1 MLFWLW
7 PIAVLLLL
15 PILGRLIQAAGSAL
29 DRWRFAPPGTMVQV
43 GGHKQ
48 HLHLTGPITSTPL
61 IVCEAGIGAS
71 SLSWQLIQRVIEA
84 ETRIAVY
91 DRAGLGW
98 SDAATTS
105 RTAKQVNHE
114 LFAMLDEAGHRDPV
128 ILVGH
133 SFGGMSTLLAA
144 CDHPDRVAGLLLVDP
159 LHPAE
164 WFLPDLH
171 RKRMLD
177 YGVFLAGR
185 GAFLARWGFVR
196 TVLRTLLLGGGRWG
210 GRLVGGVNRAA
221 AGPGSSVL
229 ERLVG
234 EVRKLPPEVWPI
246 VRSHWCLPKN
256 FASMADHL
264 RQLPLSSVQ
273 TANALRPLEIPLILL
288 SAATLEPDRLAAHE
302 ALASLSPRGQH
313 LVAKHAGHWIQLD
326 EPELVI
332 ASIQSLRKMF

>member
-1 MLFWLW
+1 MTTPFWIW
-7 PIAVLLLL
+7 PLAILLLL
-15 PILGRLIQAAGSAL
+15 PLLGRLIQIAGAAL
-29 DRWRFAPPGTMVQV
+29 DRWRYAAPGTMVQV

-48 HLHLTGPITSTPL
+48 HLHLTGPVTSTPL

-71 SLSWQLIQRVIEA
+71 SLSWQLVQRAIEA
-84 ETRIAVY
+84 DTRIAVY

-98 SDAATTS
+98 SDAATTP

-114 LFAMLDEAGHRDPV
+114 LFAMLDAAGHRDPV

-144 CDHPDRVAGLLLVDP
+144 CDHPNRVAALVLVDP

-171 RKRMLD
+171 RKRILD

-185 GAFLARWGFVR
+185 GAFLARWGLVR
-196 TVLRTLLLGGGRWG
+196 TIVRAMLLSRGRF
-210 GRLVGGVNRAA
+210 VGQVDRAA
-221 AGPGSSVL
+221 ATTGSSL
-229 ERLVG
+229 HRILG
-234 EVRKLPPEVWPI
+234 EIRKLPPEVWPM

-256 FASMADHL
+256 FSGMADHL

-288 SAATLEPDRLAAHE
+288 SAAALEPGRLAAHE

-313 LVAKHAGHWIQLD
+313 LVAKRAGHWIQLD

-332 ASIQSLRKMF
+332 SSIQSLRKMF

>member
-1 MLFWLW
+1 MSALFLLW
-7 PIAVLLLL
+7 PLAVVLLL
-15 PILGRLIQAAGSAL
+15 PVLGRLVQMTGTAV
-29 DRWRFAPPGTMVQV
+29 DRWRYSPPGSLVQV

-48 HLHLTGPITSTPL
+48 HLHVSGPVTSTPL

-71 SLSWQLIQRVIEA
+71 SLSWQLIQREIEQ

-98 SDAATTS
+98 SEAATTP

-114 LFAMLDEAGHRDPV
+114 LFAMLDQAGYRDPV

-144 CDHPDRVAGLLLVDP
+144 CQHPERVAGLVLVDP

-164 WFLPDLH
+164 WFLPDVQ

-196 TVLRTLLLGGGRWG
+196 TVLRVLLLGGGRF
-210 GRLVGGVNRAA
+210 VGGVNRAA
-221 AGPGSSVL
+221 SGAGSSEL

-234 EVRKLPPEVWPI
+234 EVRKLPPSVWPI

-256 FASMADHL
+256 FNSMADHL

-273 TANALRPLEIPLILL
+273 TANALQPLSIPLILL

-313 LVAKHAGHWIQLD
+313 LVAKRAGHWIQLD

>member
-1 MLFWLW
+1 MTTLTWIW
-7 PIAVLLLL
+7 PIAILLLL
-15 PILGRLIQAAGSAL
+15 PLLGRLIQIAGSAL
-29 DRWRFAPPGTMVQV
+29 DRWRYTAPGTMVQV

-48 HLHLTGPITSTPL
+48 HLHVTGPVTSTPL

-71 SLSWQLIQRVIEA
+71 SLSWQLVQRAIEA

-98 SDAATTS
+98 SDAATTP
-105 RTAKQVNHE
+105 RTAKQVNYE
-114 LFAMLDEAGHRDPV
+114 LFAMLDAAGHRDPV

-144 CDHPDRVAGLLLVDP
+144 CDHPDRVAGLVLVDP

-171 RKRMLD
+171 RKRILD

-196 TVLRTLLLGGGRWG
+196 SIVRAMLLSR
-210 GRLVGGVNRAA
+210 GRLVRQVDRAA
-221 AGPGSSVL
+221 SRTGSSL
-229 ERLVG
+229 ERILG
-234 EVRKLPPEVWPI
+234 EIRKLPPEVWPM

-256 FASMADHL
+256 FAGMADHL

-288 SAATLEPDRLAAHE
+288 SAASLEPDRLAAHE

-313 LVAKHAGHWIQLD
+313 RVAKHAGHWIQLD

-332 ASIQSLRKMF
+332 SSIQSLRKMF

>member
-1 MLFWLW
+1 MSTLFLLW
-7 PIAVLLLL
+7 PLAILLLL
-15 PILGRLIQAAGSAL
+15 PVLGRLVQMAGAAV
-29 DRWRFAPPGTMVQV
+29 DRWRFAPPGSLVQV

-48 HLHLTGPITSTPL
+48 HLHVTGPVTSTPL

-71 SLSWQLIQRVIEA
+71 SLSWRLIQREIEQ

-98 SDAATTS
+98 SEAATTP

-114 LFAMLDEAGHRDPV
+114 LFAMLDQAGFRDPV

-133 SFGGMSTLLAA
+133 SFGGMSSLLAA
-144 CDHPDRVAGLLLVDP
+144 CQHPERVAGLVLVDP

-164 WFLPDLH
+164 WFLPDVQ

-196 TVLRTLLLGGGRWG
+196 SVLRVLLLGGGRF
-210 GRLVGGVNRAA
+210 VGGVNRAA
-221 AGPGSSVL
+221 SGAGSSEL

-234 EVRKLPPEVWPI
+234 EVRKLPRTVWPV
-246 VRSHWCLPKN
+246 VRSHWSLPKN
-256 FASMADHL
+256 FEGIADHL

-273 TANALRPLEIPLILL
+273 TANALRPLSIPLILL
-288 SAATLEPDRLAAHE
+288 SAATLEPDRLAGHE
-302 ALASLSPRGQH
+302 ALASLSERGQH
-313 LVAKHAGHWIQLD
+313 VLAKRAGHWIQLD

-332 ASIQSLRKMF
+332 ASIQTLRKMF

>member
-1 MLFWLW
+1 MTTPTWIW

-15 PILGRLIQAAGSAL
+15 PLLGRLIQMVGTAL
-29 DRWRFAPPGTMVQV
+29 DRWRYAPPGTMVQV

-48 HLHLTGPITSTPL
+48 HLHLTGPVTGTPL

-71 SLSWQLIQRVIEA
+71 SLSWQLIQRAIEA

-98 SDAATTS
+98 SDAATTP

-114 LFAMLDEAGHRDPV
+114 LFSMLDAAGHHDPV

-144 CDHPDRVAGLLLVDP
+144 CDHPDRVAGLVLVDP

-171 RKRMLD
+171 RKRILD

-185 GAFLARWGFVR
+185 GAFLARWGLVRSIVRAMLLSRGRFVR
-196 TVLRTLLLGGGRWG
+196 QVDRASSRTG
-210 GRLVGGVNRAA
+210 A
-221 AGPGSSVL
+221 SL
-229 ERLVG
+229 ERILG
-234 EVRKLPPEVWPI
+234 EIRKLPPEVWPM

-256 FASMADHL
+256 FAGMADHL

-288 SAATLEPDRLAAHE
+288 SAASLEPDRLAAHE

-313 LVAKHAGHWIQLD
+313 RVAKHAGHWIQLD

-332 ASIQSLRKMF
+332 SSIQSLRKMF

>member
-1 MLFWLW
+1 ML
-7 PIAVLLLL
+7 AL
-15 PILGRLIQAAGSAL
+15 PLFGWLIQHAGAAL
-29 DRWRFAPPGTMVQV
+29 DRWRFAPPGSLIQV

-48 HLHLTGPITSTPL
+48 HLHITGPVTDTPL
-61 IVCEAGIGAS
+61 VVCEAGVGAS
-71 SLSWQLIQRVIEA
+71 SLSWRLIQREIEA

-98 SDAATTS
+98 SDRATTP

-114 LFAMLDEAGHRDPV
+114 LFAMLDQAGHTEPV

-133 SFGGMSTLLAA
+133 SFGGMTTLLAA
-144 CDHPDRVAGLLLVDP
+144 CDHPERVAALVLVDP

-164 WFLPDLH
+164 WFLPDIQ

-177 YGVFLAGR
+177 YGVFLASR

-196 TVLRTLLLGGGRWG
+196 TVLRTLLLGGHRIAGR
-210 GRLVGGVNRAA
+210 VNRSA
-221 AGPGSSVL
+221 AGAGSSAL

-246 VRSHWCLPKN
+246 VRSHWSLPKT
-256 FASMADHL
+256 FEGMADHL

-288 SAATLEPDRLAAHE
+288 SAATLEPERLAAHE

-313 LVAKHAGHWIQLD
+313 RVAKRAGHWIQLD
-326 EPELVI
+326 EPELVV
-332 ASIQSLRKMF
+332 ASIQSVRKMF

>member
-1 MLFWLW
+1 MSTVFLLW
-7 PIAVLLLL
+7 PLAALALL
-15 PILGRLIQAAGSAL
+15 PLGGWLIQHAGAAL
-29 DRWRFAPPGTMVQV
+29 DRWRYGPPGTLIQV

-48 HLHLTGPITSTPL
+48 HLHVTGPVTPTPL

-71 SLSWQLIQRVIEA
+71 SLSWCYIQQAIAR

-98 SDAATTS
+98 SGPASTP
-105 RTAKQVNHE
+105 RNAKQVNHE
-114 LFAMLDEAGHRDPV
+114 LFAMLDRAGHPEPV

-144 CDHPDRVAGLLLVDP
+144 CEHPDRVAALVLVDP

-164 WFLPDLH
+164 WFLPELS

-177 YGVFLAGR
+177 YGVFLSSR
-185 GAFLARWGFVR
+185 GAFLAHWGFVR
-196 TVLRTLLLGGGRWG
+196 TVLRTLLLGGNRLAGRAS
-210 GRLVGGVNRAA
+210 RTA

-234 EVRKLPPEVWPI
+234 EVRKLPPDLWPI

-256 FASMADHL
+256 FLSMADHL

-273 TANALRPLEIPLILL
+273 TANALRPLAIPLILL
-288 SAATLEPDRLAAHE
+288 SASDLEPERLAAHE
-302 ALASLSPRGQH
+302 ALVSLSPRGQH
-313 LVAKHAGHWIQLD
+313 LVAKRAGHWIQLD

-332 ASIQSLRKMF
+332 SSIQSLRKMF

>member
-1 MLFWLW
+1 MTTLTWIW
-7 PIAVLLLL
+7 PIAILLLL
-15 PILGRLIQAAGSAL
+15 PLLGRLIQIAGSAL
-29 DRWRFAPPGTMVQV
+29 DRWRYAAPGTMVQV

-48 HLHLTGPITSTPL
+48 HLHLTGPVTSTPL

-71 SLSWQLIQRVIEA
+71 SLSWQLVQRAIEA

-98 SDAATTS
+98 SDAATTP

-114 LFAMLDEAGHRDPV
+114 LFAMLDAAGHRDPV

-144 CDHPDRVAGLLLVDP
+144 CDHPHRVAGLVLVDP

-171 RKRMLD
+171 RKRILD

-196 TVLRTLLLGGGRWG
+196 SIVRAMLLSR
-210 GRLVGGVNRAA
+210 GRLVRQVDRAA
-221 AGPGSSVL
+221 SSTGSSL
-229 ERLVG
+229 ERILG
-234 EVRKLPPEVWPI
+234 EIRKLPPEVWPM

-256 FASMADHL
+256 FAGMADHL

-288 SAATLEPDRLAAHE
+288 SAASLEPDRLAAHE

-313 LVAKHAGHWIQLD
+313 RVAKHAGHWIQLD

-332 ASIQSLRKMF
+332 SSIQSLRKMF

>member
-1 MLFWLW
+1 MTTPIWIW
-7 PIAVLLLL
+7 PIAILLLL
-15 PILGRLIQAAGSAL
+15 PLLGRLIQIAGTAL
-29 DRWRFAPPGTMVQV
+29 DRWRYAAPGTMVQV

-48 HLHLTGPITSTPL
+48 HLHLTGPVTSTPL

-71 SLSWQLIQRVIEA
+71 SLSWQLIQHAIEA

-98 SDAATTS
+98 SDAATTP

-114 LFAMLDEAGHRDPV
+114 LFSMLDAAGHHDPV

-144 CDHPDRVAGLLLVDP
+144 CDHPDRVAGLVLVDP

-171 RKRMLD
+171 RKRILD

-196 TVLRTLLLGGGRWG
+196 SVVRAMLLSRGRFVRQVDRASSRTG
-210 GRLVGGVNRAA
+210 A
-221 AGPGSSVL
+221 SL
-229 ERLVG
+229 ERILG
-234 EVRKLPPEVWPI
+234 EIRKLPPEVWPM

-256 FASMADHL
+256 FAGMADHL

-288 SAATLEPDRLAAHE
+288 SAASLEPDRLAAHE

-313 LVAKHAGHWIQLD
+313 HIAKHAGHWIQLD

-332 ASIQSLRKMF
+332 SSIQSLCKMF

>member
-1 MLFWLW
+1 VSLLLLW
-7 PIAVLLLL
+7 PLAVLLLL
-15 PILGRLIQAAGSAL
+15 PIAGWLVQHAGAAL
-29 DRWRFAPPGTMVQV
+29 DRWRFAAPGSLIQV

-48 HLHLTGPITSTPL
+48 HLHVSGPVTSTPL

-71 SLSWQLIQRVIEA
+71 SLSWRFIQRAIE
-84 ETRIAVY
+84 TDMRIAVY

-98 SDAATTS
+98 SDPATTP

-114 LFAMLDEAGHRDPV
+114 LFAMLDQAGHKDPV

-133 SFGGMSTLLAA
+133 SFGGMSALLAA
-144 CDHPDRVAGLLLVDP
+144 CDHPERVAGLVLVDP

-164 WFLPDLH
+164 WFLPDA
-171 RKRMLD
+171 KRRQMLD
-177 YGVFLAGR
+177 YGVFLSSR

-196 TVLRTLLLGGGRWG
+196 TVLRALVLGGNKIAGRI
-210 GRLVGGVNRAA
+210 GRSA

-229 ERLVG
+229 DRLVG

-256 FASMADHL
+256 FLGMADHL

-288 SAATLEPDRLAAHE
+288 SASNLEPERMAAHE
-302 ALASLSPRGQH
+302 AMASLSPRGQH
-313 LVAKHAGHWIQLD
+313 LVAKRAGHWIQLD

-332 ASIQSLRKMF
+332 ESIQNLRKMF

>member
-1 MLFWLW
+1 MTTPFWIW
-7 PIAVLLLL
+7 PIAILLLL
-15 PILGRLIQAAGSAL
+15 PLLGRLIQIVGTAL
-29 DRWRFAPPGTMVQV
+29 DRWRYAAPGTMVQV

-48 HLHLTGPITSTPL
+48 HFHLTGPVTSTPL

-71 SLSWQLIQRVIEA
+71 SLSWQLVQRAIEA

-98 SDAATTS
+98 SDAATTP

-114 LFAMLDEAGHRDPV
+114 LFAMLDAAGHRDPV

-144 CDHPDRVAGLLLVDP
+144 CDHPDRVAGLVLVDP

-171 RKRMLD
+171 RKRILN

-185 GAFLARWGFVR
+185 GAFLSRWGLVRSIVRAMLLSRGRFVR
-196 TVLRTLLLGGGRWG
+196 QVD
-210 GRLVGGVNRAA
+210 RAA
-221 AGPGSSVL
+221 SRTGSSL
-229 ERLVG
+229 ERILG
-234 EVRKLPPEVWPI
+234 EIRKLPPDVWPM

-256 FASMADHL
+256 FAGMADHL

-273 TANALRPLEIPLILL
+273 TANSLRPLEIPLILL
-288 SAATLEPDRLAAHE
+288 SAASLEPDRLAAHE

-313 LVAKHAGHWIQLD
+313 RVVSRRCSAMA
-326 EPELVI
+326 P
-332 ASIQSLRKMF
+332 SCPRS

>member
-1 MLFWLW
+1 MFFLLW
-7 PIAVLLLL
+7 PLVLLALI
-15 PILGRLIQAAGSAL
+15 PVLGWLIQHAGAAL
-29 DRWRFAPPGTMVQV
+29 DRWRYGPPGTLLQV

-48 HLHLTGPITSTPL
+48 HFHVMGPVTDTPL

-71 SLSWQLIQRVIEA
+71 SLSWCYIQKAIAE

-98 SDAATTS
+98 SELATTP

-114 LFAMLDEAGHRDPV
+114 LFAMLERAGHTEPV

-144 CDHPDRVAGLLLVDP
+144 CEHPGRVAGLVLVDP

-164 WFLPDLH
+164 WFLPEVH
-171 RKRMLD
+171 RKRMLE
-177 YGVFLAGR
+177 YGVFLASR

-196 TVLRTLLLGGGRWG
+196 TVLRTLLLGGERIVGR
-210 GRLVGGVNRAA
+210 VNRGA

-234 EVRKLPPEVWPI
+234 EVRKMPPSLWPI

-256 FASMADHL
+256 FLSMADHL

-273 TANALRPLEIPLILL
+273 TANALRPMDIPVILL
-288 SAATLEPDRLAAHE
+288 SAANLEPERLAAHE
-302 ALASLSPRGQH
+302 ALVSLSSRGQH
-313 LVAKHAGHWIQLD
+313 QVAQRAGHWIQLD

-332 ASIQSLRKMF
+332 SSIQSLRKMF

>member
-1 MLFWLW
+1 MSALFLLW
-7 PIAVLLLL
+7 PLAALLLL
-15 PILGRLIQAAGSAL
+15 PLAGWLVQHAGAAL
-29 DRWRFAPPGTMVQV
+29 DRWRYAPPGTLLQV

-48 HLHLTGPITSTPL
+48 HFYVMGPQTDAPL
-61 IVCEAGIGAS
+61 IVCEAGIAAS
-71 SLSWQLIQRVIEA
+71 SLSWRHIQEQIA
-84 ETRIAVY
+84 QETRIAVY

-98 SDAATTS
+98 SDAATTP

-114 LFAMLDEAGHRDPV
+114 LFAMLDRAGHKEPV

-144 CDHPDRVAGLLLVDP
+144 CDHPDRVAGLVLVDP

-164 WFLPDLH
+164 WFLPDLQ

-177 YGVFLAGR
+177 YGVFLASR

-196 TVLRTLLLGGGRWG
+196 TILRSLLLGGHRFAN
-210 GRLVGGVNRAA
+210 RVNRAA
-221 AGPGSSVL
+221 AGQGSPVL
-229 ERLVG
+229 ERLIG
-234 EVRKLPPEVWPI
+234 EVRKMPPALWPI
-246 VRSHWCLPKN
+246 VRSHWCLPKTYQG
-256 FASMADHL
+256 MADHL

-273 TANALRPLEIPLILL
+273 TANALRPIEIPLILL
-288 SAATLEPDRLAAHE
+288 SAATLEPERLSGHE

-313 LVAKHAGHWIQLD
+313 LVAQRAGHWIQLD

-332 ASIQSLRKMF
+332 RSIQTITKMF